1 MEENI
6 DNLHQTSL
14 GEEFLEHFGV
24 KGMRW
29 GVRNSDSSS
38 SSSPKMSKVRDTH
51 GNLLTKDDAKWN
63 KTVTN
68 VRKGMSAYNKTADTM
83 NAVTIPK
90 INNDPRYKNVNF
102 NDPKNAKI
110 KEKYHAEYKASFEKE
125 FNKNLK
131 AVYGNSPSGK
141 YKVRLSSESE
151 PGLWTVDYNEIR
163 HADTDFS
170 FSVLVKENSLGH
182 IISFEVKDNA
192 LMQSGFTEDSLKHFG
207 VKGMRWG
214 VRRESTTPSTKA
226 PEKPK
231 TPTPVVVSQQKGTSK
246 LKTSGG
252 TRQPASDEA
261 VRAAALSQ
269 KLRKSGVN
277 SLTNREMQDLV
288 TRLNLEQQMARLT
301 PPDTKTRLK
310 RNATQILTKAGT
322 QALQQAANQGAQF
335 LMKQA
340 LENLKKR

>member
-1 MEENI
+1 MEDNI
-6 DNLHQTSL
+6 DNLHQTSR
-14 GEEFLEHFGV
+14 GEEFLE
-24 KGMRW
+24 
-29 GVRNSDSSS
+29 
-38 SSSPKMSKVRDTH
+38 
-51 GNLLTKDDAKWN
+51 
-63 KTVTN
+63 
-68 VRKGMSAYNKTADTM
+68 
-83 NAVTIPK
+83 
-90 INNDPRYKNVNF
+90 
-102 NDPKNAKI
+102 
-110 KEKYHAEYKASFEKE
+110 
-125 FNKNLK
+125 
-131 AVYGNSPSGK
+131 
-141 YKVRLSSESE
+141 
-151 PGLWTVDYNEIR
+151 
-163 HADTDFS
+163 
-170 FSVLVKENSLGH
+170 
-182 IISFEVKDNA
+182 
-192 LMQSGFTEDSLKHFG
+192 HFG

-277 SLTNREMQDLV
+277 SLSNREMQDLV
-288 TRLNLEQQMARLT
+288 SRLNLEQQMNRLT
-301 PPDTKTRLK
+301 PVDTKTRLK

-340 LENLKKR
+340 IENLKTK